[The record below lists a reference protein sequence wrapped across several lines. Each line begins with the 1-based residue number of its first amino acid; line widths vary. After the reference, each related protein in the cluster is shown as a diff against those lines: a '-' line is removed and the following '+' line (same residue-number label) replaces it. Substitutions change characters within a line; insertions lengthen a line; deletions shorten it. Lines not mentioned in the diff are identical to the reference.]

1 MHPWIVFVHLLGVF
15 GFLLAHGAS
24 ASVAFAL
31 RRERN
36 LDRVRALLELS
47 SNSYGVMYAS
57 LLVLLVGGIVGGFTY
72 PGGAWSWGW
81 IWISLG
87 LLIAILV
94 AMTLLGS
101 SIYGGARKATGLP
114 FMEGMKQHPPIEPA
128 SAEELD
134 ALLAKGNPLL
144 LTIVG
149 YGGIAVIAWLMMFKP
164 F

>member
-1 MHPWIVFVHLLGVF
+1 MHPWIVFLHLLGVF
-15 GFLLAHGAS
+15 GLLLAHGAS
-24 ASVAFAL
+24 ASATFAL

-47 SNSYGVMYAS
+47 ANSYGVMYTS
-57 LLVLLVGGIVGGFTY
+57 LLVLLVSGIVGGFTY
-72 PGGAWSWGW
+72 PGGAWSQGW
-81 IWISLG
+81 IWVALG
-87 LLIAILV
+87 LLIAIVV
-94 AMTLLGS
+94 AMTVLGS
-101 SIYGGARKATGLP
+101 RVYGGARKLVGLP
-114 FMEGMKQHPPIEPA
+114 FMEGMKTHPPIEPA
-128 SAEELD
+128 RAEEID